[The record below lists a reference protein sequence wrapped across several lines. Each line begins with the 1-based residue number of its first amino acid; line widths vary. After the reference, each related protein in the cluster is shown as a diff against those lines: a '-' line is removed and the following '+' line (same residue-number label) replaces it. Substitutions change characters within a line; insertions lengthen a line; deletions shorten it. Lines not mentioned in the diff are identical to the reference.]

1 MHAIQSKLPPP
12 PLSRVGWPWTV
23 TGSSPLD
30 RDQVSSPL
38 PRVSIV
44 TPSYN
49 QAVYLEET
57 IRSVLLQD
65 YANLEYIV
73 IDGNSTDG
81 SVDIIRRYEDQLTY
95 WISEPDHGQADA
107 LQKGFARATGEIVA
121 YLNSD
126 DVYLHGAVRT
136 AVEALQA
143 DPELAMVHG
152 DSICVDAAGQEIGH
166 KAGFGGDFLS
176 HYLQQVNPI
185 SQPSAFLRRNA
196 YDVAG
201 GIDPTLQLAMDFDL
215 WCRIGL
221 RGMRIRHLPVP
232 MSLFR
237 IHGQSKTKL
246 NTVAFAEERWRLLER
261 YLDDPVLGPRLLPYR
276 HRLYGMAHL
285 RYANAHWMSGEPR
298 DALTHYRHM
307 MRKAPRCVLSRP
319 ALSLLARLVLN
330 RRYLRKP
337 ITERVD

>member
-1 MHAIQSKLPPP
+1 MIQS
-12 PLSRVGWPWTV
+12 
-23 TGSSPLD
+23 
-30 RDQVSSPL
+30 

-49 QAVYLEET
+49 QAKFLEET
-57 IRSVLLQD
+57 MESVLSQD
-65 YANLEYIV
+65 YPNIEYIV
-73 IDGNSTDG
+73 IDGRSSDG
-81 SVDIIRRYEDQLTY
+81 SADIIRRHADDLAY
-95 WISEPDHGQADA
+95 WVSEPDGGQADA
-107 LQKGFARATGEIVA
+107 LRKGFSRSTGEVLA

-143 DPELAMVHG
+143 DPGLAMVHG
-152 DSICVDAAGQEIGH
+152 DSICIDAQGQEIGH
-166 KAGFGGDFLS
+166 KVGFGGDFLR
-176 HYLQQVNPI
+176 HFLQQVNPI

-201 GIDPTLQLAMDFDL
+201 GIDPTLQLAMDYDL

-221 RGMRIRHLPVP
+221 RGMRIRYLPVS

-237 IHGQSKTKL
+237 IHDESKTKL
-246 NTVAFAEERWRLLER
+246 NTVAFAEERWRLLEQ
-261 YLDDPVLGPRLLPYR
+261 YLDDPVLGPSLLPYR

-298 DALTHYRHM
+298 DALTHYRLM
-307 MRKAPRCVLSRP
+307 MCKAPRCVFSRP
-319 ALSLLARLVLN
+319 ALSLFARFVLK

-337 ITERVD
+337 TTERVN